1 MTGTEMN
8 PFLLIVVLIW
18 SLTWKGI
25 AMWRAAR
32 NNQKKW
38 FIAIL
43 IINLFGLVEV
53 LYLLFF
59 QRDKNPA

>member
-59 QRDKNPA
+59 QRDKNLA